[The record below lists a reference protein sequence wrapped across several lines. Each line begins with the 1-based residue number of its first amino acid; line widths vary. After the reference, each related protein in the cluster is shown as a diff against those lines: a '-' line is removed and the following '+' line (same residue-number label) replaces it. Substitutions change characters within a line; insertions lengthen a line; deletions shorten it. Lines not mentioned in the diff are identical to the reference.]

1 VVLPGGGMLATAS
14 GNTMSV
20 WDILSGGRVLQTVCA
35 HSKTITSLCAD
46 ASGSHLLSASLDH
59 MVKVYELRR
68 YKVRPR
74 GTAVHAPRCAC
85 RDSTATAH
93 RAGGRIAQ
101 VRGAVAQRGA
111 FAGVEPPCR
120 GHVRQLAVRAPA
132 GDGLAGGGRRRG

>member
-1 VVLPGGGMLATAS
+1 MLATAS

-68 YKVRPR
+68 YKVQGTERGGAAAERAGVVRWVPPETPPRRP
-74 GTAVHAPRCAC
+74 TA
-85 RDSTATAH
+85 
-93 RAGGRIAQ
+93 AGGRIAQ
-101 VRGAVAQRGA
+101 VRGAAAQRGTV
-111 FAGVEPPCR
+111 AGVEPPCR
-120 GHVRQLAVRAPA
+120 GHVRQLAVRAPT
-132 GDGLAGGGRRRG
+132 GDGLTGSGRGWG

>member
-1 VVLPGGGMLATAS
+1 MLATAS

-68 YKVRPR
+68 YKVPGRPC
-74 GTAVHAPRCAC
+74 GMAAHAPCSAC
-85 RDSTATAH
+85 RDSTTTAH

-101 VRGAVAQRGA
+101 VRGAVAQRGS

-120 GHVRQLAVRAPA
+120 GHVRQLVVRAPA

>member
-1 VVLPGGGMLATAS
+1 MLATAS

-68 YKVRPR
+68 YKVPGPPR
-74 GTAVHAPRCAC
+74 GAAAHAPPG
-85 RDSTATAH
+85 SYH
-93 RAGGRIAQ
+93 G
-101 VRGAVAQRGA
+101 
-111 FAGVEPPCR
+111 
-120 GHVRQLAVRAPA
+120 
-132 GDGLAGGGRRRG
+132 